1 MASRFATFEQKYQ
14 ALKLRDPSAEGEF
27 LYCVVSTN
35 VVCRPTC
42 SSRLPL
48 PKNIIFCENLQ
59 QALANQFR
67 PCKRCKPEL
76 SEGWNRTRECTAA
89 ACLLIAASAKQRKR
103 LDVDFVAKKIGL
115 SKWHFCRAFKNYTG
129 STPRKFYMRCKDGM
143 DVLEVVLPLV
153 ITRKFPERRKGKD
166 RDGDLEKEVGKVE
179 SHCGKLEVESENLER
194 KIHRGSEE
202 CQDNYAVDNNY
213 SFRESDMGFHDL
225 IGQNHNLTHTSS
237 HASSHN
243 LDSFESP
250 NGNSSPDT
258 LTDLNENWRDSIA
271 GVEMCGDTNIFK
283 RSECLPRDTE
293 GQFTFEEIDFLLDQN
308 VDLDSDMWLSQLMG
322 QN

>member
-1 MASRFATFEQKYQ
+1 MFLYTVMGSRFATFEQKYQ

-48 PKNIIFCENLQ
+48 PKNIIFCDNLQ

-89 ACLLIAASAKQRKR
+89 ACLLIAASAEQKKR
-103 LDVDFVAKKIGL
+103 LDVEFVAKKIGL

-153 ITRKFPERRKGKD
+153 ITRKFPEKRKDKD
-166 RDGDLEKEVGKVE
+166 SIGVSDEDAK
-179 SHCGKLEVESENLER
+179 KLETHNDKLEMESDNLENENYGGENHQTNYAAKNR
-194 KIHRGSEE
+194 FSSEE
-202 CQDNYAVDNNY
+202 T
-213 SFRESDMGFHDL
+213 DMDFHDL
-225 IGQNHNLTHTSS
+225 IGQNHNL
-237 HASSHN
+237 
-243 LDSFESP
+243 DSLESP

-258 LTDLNENWRDSIA
+258 LADVNENWRNSIA
-271 GVEMCGDTNIFK
+271 GVEMCGDANLFK
-283 RSECLPRDTE
+283 RSKYPPRDTE
-293 GQFTFEEIDFLLDQN
+293 GQFTFEEIDFFLDQN
-308 VDLDSDMWLSQLMG
+308 VDLDSEVWLSQLMG